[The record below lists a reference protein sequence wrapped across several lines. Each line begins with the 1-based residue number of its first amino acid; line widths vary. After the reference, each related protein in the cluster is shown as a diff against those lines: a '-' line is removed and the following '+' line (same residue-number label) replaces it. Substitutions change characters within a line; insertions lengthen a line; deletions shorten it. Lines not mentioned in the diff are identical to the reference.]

1 MKSLRERVDL
11 TQAQFAH
18 AVGTTEK
25 AVRDWENGGAIP
37 NLERAVS
44 IAKVLNVSLR
54 RIAVEF
60 GLDVNGIPLETA
72 DSDIQHN

>member
-1 MKSLRERVDL
+1 MKALRERVDM
-11 TQAQFAH
+11 TQAQFAY

-44 IAKVLNVSLR
+44 IAKVLKVSLKR
-54 RIAVEF
+54 LALEF
-60 GLDVNGIPLETA
+60 GLDVNGIPDGET
-72 DSDIQHN
+72 DSEVQSN